1 MESRIE
7 IINPYSNYIFKSH
20 YDFDYE
26 NVISKCKD
34 LLNSA
39 PSDFALVTKGGSSH
53 QNSKQPHEIPELK
66 EYFDW
71 LKNIVIEVAT
81 RGMGYFSDFH
91 DIILTNSWVNLTN
104 SGGKTLGHKHPNTF
118 IVVST
123 YLHMPENGGYFEAKD
138 PLEDLKSFYYRNN
151 PDWYWKEV
159 PTKSGDLLI
168 FPGWLKHRTQ
178 ENKSNEDRWVLTT
191 SFDQT
196 FKGGYYL

>member
-26 NVISKCKD
+26 NVILKCKEV
-34 LLNSA
+34 LYSA
-39 PSDFALVTKGGSSH
+39 PSEFALVTKGGSSH
-53 QNSKQPHEIPELK
+53 QNAKQPHEILELK

-71 LKNIVIEVAT
+71 LKNMVIEVAT

>member
-7 IINPYSNYIFKSH
+7 IINPYSNCIFKSH

-26 NVISKCKD
+26 NVIPKCKE
-34 LLNSA
+34 LLYSA
-39 PSDFALVTKGGSSH
+39 PSEFGLVTKGGSSH
-53 QNSKQPHEIPELK
+53 QNAKQPHEIPELK

-71 LKNIVIEVAT
+71 LRNMVIEVAT
-81 RGMGYFSDFH
+81 KGMGYFSDFH

-118 IVVST
+118 LVVST

-178 ENKSNEDRWVLTT
+178 ENKSSEDRWVLTT